1 MNTLN
6 EEKVKSLSQTGF
18 TEQNIGFMVPP
29 PSPPIPSA
37 PPPAYHHHY
46 PIIYQPT
53 VYQTNRPN
61 QSQFIESHL

>member
-1 MNTLN
+1 MNTSN
-6 EEKVKSLSQTGF
+6 EEKVNSHTQSVY
-18 TEQNIGFMVPP
+18 TEQNMGYILPP
-29 PSPPIPSA
+29 PSPPMPTL

-46 PIIYQPT
+46 PVIYQPT